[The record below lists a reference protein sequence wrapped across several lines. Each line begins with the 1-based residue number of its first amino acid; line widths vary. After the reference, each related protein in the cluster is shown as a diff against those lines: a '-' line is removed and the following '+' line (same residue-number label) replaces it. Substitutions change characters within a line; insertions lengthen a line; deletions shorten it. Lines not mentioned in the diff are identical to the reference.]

1 MCVLILFLRHS
12 YLEFDLIVILAL
24 LHLFSLFMP
33 ERGQNTQQPWPRQM
47 TSSCKLLM
55 YNFYSK
61 RQLLLQQN
69 KFTVQL
75 AR

>member
-33 ERGQNTQQPWPRQM
+33 EKGQNT
-47 TSSCKLLM
+47 TTLAKADDL
-55 YNFYSK
+55 
-61 RQLLLQQN
+61 QLQ
-69 KFTVQL
+69 TADVQFL
-75 AR
+75 